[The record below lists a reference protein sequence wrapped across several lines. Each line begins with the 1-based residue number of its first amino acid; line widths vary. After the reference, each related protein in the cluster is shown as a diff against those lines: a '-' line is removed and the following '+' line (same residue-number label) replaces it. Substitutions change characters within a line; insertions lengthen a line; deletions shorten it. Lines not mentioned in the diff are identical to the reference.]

1 MTKKRLTITIDPK
14 ILNKVDSI
22 IDKKNVLNR
31 SHAIE
36 TVLKTHFGSSI
47 DTAIILAGG
56 QKVKKTP
63 LFKLNDINLLQ
74 YQLNQL
80 LKTGIK
86 NVILYTNDDT
96 EYYEQWIHEYGM
108 KNMNLIVERED
119 KPLGTAGALSNL
131 KKFIND
137 KPVLVIHGDV
147 YSDLDMKDFLDY
159 HLEDSESST
168 IVLTTVG
175 NPQKYGLVKV
185 RGSEVIEFLEKPKSE
200 KSSNLIS
207 AGIYI
212 IDPKIFDYIKPGKF
226 VSMEKDVFPIM
237 AKGKELVSYIH
248 TGVWCDITYSEMYR
262 EASAHFQKTHK

>member
-1 MTKKRLTITIDPK
+1 MPKERLTITIDPK
-14 ILNKVDSI
+14 TLKKLDNI
-22 IDKKNVLNR
+22 IDKKTVLNR

-36 TVLKTHFGSSI
+36 TILKNHFGSSI

-56 QKVKKTP
+56 HKVKKTP
-63 LFKLNDINLLQ
+63 LFMLNTINLLQ

-80 LKTGIK
+80 LKAGIK
-86 NVILYTNDDT
+86 NVILYTNDNVGN
-96 EYYEQWIHEYGM
+96 YEQWIHEYGM

-131 KKFIND
+131 KKYIND
-137 KPVLVIHGDV
+137 KPALVMHGDV
-147 YSDLDMKDFLDY
+147 YADLDLGDLLEY
-159 HLEDSESST
+159 HLEDSDSST

-185 RGSEVIEFLEKPKSE
+185 RGSEVIEFLEKPKTE

-212 IDPKIFDYIKPGKF
+212 INPKIFSYIKTGKF
-226 VSMEKDVFPIM
+226 VSMEKDVFPRM

-248 TGVWCDITYSEMYR
+248 AGTWCDITYSEMYK
-262 EASAHFQKTHK
+262 EASDHFQKTHS